1 MLPIVI
7 LVGTNELL
15 CRVGLSVRMSTK
27 RPSIFPRLTPSKSSV
42 IARSITTARK
52 RPPPQPTL
60 PHLGQMLAIASNQK
74 RDSLKV
80 IHSASCTPFTNWP
93 TERTPVRYPF
103 ALDFSP
109 GGGFLAVGN
118 DRGCVLLYR
127 IRHYPQA

>member
-1 MLPIVI
+1 MSSDPATLHAPN
-7 LVGTNELL
+7 LFRLL
-15 CRVGLSVRMSTK
+15 R
-27 RPSIFPRLTPSKSSV
+27 FPRSLENM
-42 IARSITTARK
+42 
-52 RPPPQPTL
+52 
-60 PHLGQMLAIASNQK
+60 QMLAIASNQK

-109 GGGFLAVGN
+109 KGGFLAVGN

-127 IRHYPQA
+127 IRHYPEA

>member
-1 MLPIVI
+1 M
-7 LVGTNELL
+7 TSSSNEPL
-15 CRVGLSVRMSTK
+15 
-27 RPSIFPRLTPSKSSV
+27 FPRRFAP
-42 IARSITTARK
+42 
-52 RPPPQPTL
+52 
-60 PHLGQMLAIASNQK
+60 QMLAIASNQK
-74 RDSLKV
+74 RDALKV